1 MFKRRLKDVPRIFIY
16 IYKLALRPCKVS
28 LRTMCYITNYIDILN
43 CVYFGSVVICFNTI
57 EINWI
62 EKTKIRDI
70 DSRFVLFG

>member
-43 CVYFGSVVICFNTI
+43 CVYFRSTAICFNTI

-70 DSRFVLFG
+70 DARFVLFG